1 MEKTT
6 VTFKGEN
13 REITVNFELTEETG
27 DLNYQ
32 VQVTPPFE
40 NEDAINNGGLTV
52 YLANMF
58 LASLQTP
65 TEFVEDKDTTN
76 EETNAEDLNTES
88 DSRE

>member
-13 REITVNFELTEETG
+13 REIMINFELAEETG

-40 NEDAINNGGLTV
+40 DEDAINNGGLTI

-58 LASLQTP
+58 LGSLQTP
-65 TEFVEDKDTTN
+65 AEFTDEEDTRTP
-76 EETNAEDLNTES
+76 ES
-88 DSRE
+88 GMPGGCIAD

>member
-13 REITVNFELTEETG
+13 REIVVNFELTEETG

-40 NEDAINNGGLTV
+40 DEDAINNGGLTI

-58 LASLQTP
+58 LGSLQTP
-65 TEFVEDKDTTN
+65 AEFVDDENTTPD
-76 EETNAEDLNTES
+76 AEDINTES

>member
-13 REITVNFELTEETG
+13 REIMINFELAEETG

-40 NEDAINNGGLTV
+40 DEDAINNGGLTI

-58 LASLQTP
+58 LGSLQTP
-65 TEFVEDKDTTN
+65 AEFVDDENVTPD
-76 EETNAEDLNTES
+76 AEDINTES
-88 DSRE
+88 NSRE

>member
-1 MEKTT
+1 MEKVT

-13 REITVNFELTEETG
+13 REIGVNFELNTETG

-40 NEDAINNGGLTV
+40 DENAIANGGLDV

-58 LASLQTP
+58 LGTLQMP
-65 TEFVEDKDTTN
+65 SELNYDAEA
-76 EETNAEDLNTES
+76 ETDEN
-88 DSRE
+88 